1 MMRLSVVVLDR
12 DERKVLRE
20 LGRLGAVHLVR
31 LGPGP
36 DTAPLAA
43 HDRTAELTHCDNLL
57 NRIESLR
64 QRLELGALPESALE
78 PVDLPLGSAEGS
90 LRPLEERT
98 SAAIE
103 RQEDLRRRLAEASAT
118 WRQAGPFRK
127 LDVPLDLLGG
137 SAFLHFAIGTLP
149 AENLPPL
156 RARVGLNVVLAP
168 LAEHEGR
175 RPLIAIT
182 SLPSREPLE
191 AALKDLGFTRE
202 TFCAEEGASAK
213 SLADESQSEL
223 EFLRGQVEDARTQV
237 AALGREVAQPLADLK
252 SLLAMERALWEAE
265 QHFPRT
271 QATALLA
278 GWVPAVD
285 LPLIRQHVHE
295 VTGGRSIL
303 QAVAPEDVPEEEVPV
318 LLRHSRFLRPF
329 VMLLENYGLPTYREI
344 EPTVFMAVSYLVM
357 FGMMFG
363 DAGNGA
369 VVAAGGVYLLRK
381 GRTVVYRDAGLLL
394 LMAGL
399 ASVASGI
406 YFGSYFGITEIGGQR
421 LGHDP
426 LGGSPVTL
434 MLMAVGIGVVLMSL
448 GLVLNIINRIA
459 HGDWITALLD
469 KFGLAGVVFYWG
481 MLAVL
486 LAMKFTDL
494 RQWPHA
500 GLLVLLAAVV
510 PLTVVALKA
519 PIQFFL
525 ARRSG
530 LRPGEAGLRPGE
542 AGHGVHGSL
551 GESLIESAIEV
562 FDAVIGYLAN
572 TVSFVRLA
580 AYAMSHA
587 AVLFASVVIAKRLMA
602 AWPGA
607 GGIVVGIIVV
617 VLGNGVAILLEG
629 IVASVQALR
638 LEYYEFFGKFFSGSG
653 QAFKPFRL
661 AVTE

>member
-1 MMRLSVVVLDR
+1 MMRLSVVVLER
-12 DERKVLRE
+12 DERTVLRE

-36 DTAPLAA
+36 ETAPLAA
-43 HDRTAELTHCDNLL
+43 PDRTAELTHCENLL
-57 NRIESLR
+57 SRIESLR
-64 QRLELGALPESALE
+64 QRLELGLLPASALE
-78 PVDLPLGSAEGS
+78 PVDLALGAAEGR
-90 LRPLEERT
+90 LRPLEERS
-98 SAAIE
+98 SAMLE
-103 RQEDLRRRLAEASAT
+103 RQENLRRRLAEASAIF
-118 WRQAGPFRK
+118 RQAGPFRE

-137 SAFLHFAIGTLP
+137 SMFLHFALGTLP
-149 AENLPPL
+149 ADNLAAL
-156 RARVGLNVVLAP
+156 QVRVGPNVVLAP

-175 RPLIAIT
+175 RPLIALT
-182 SLPSREPLE
+182 SLETREHLE
-191 AALKDLGFTRE
+191 AALTDLGFVRE
-202 TFCAEEGASAK
+202 TLCAEEGASAR
-213 SLADESQSEL
+213 SLAEESQDEI
-223 EFLRGQVEDARTQV
+223 EFLRGQLEEVREAV
-237 AALGREVAQPLADLK
+237 AALGREVARPLADLK
-252 SLLAMERALWEAE
+252 RLLEMERALWEAE
-265 QHFPRT
+265 QQFPRT
-271 QATALLA
+271 QATALVA
-278 GWVPAVD
+278 GWVPAPD
-285 LPLIRQHVHE
+285 LPLIRRQVHE
-295 VTGGRSIL
+295 ITGGRSVI

-369 VVAAGGVYLLRK
+369 VVAAGGAYLLWK
-381 GRTVVYRDAGLLL
+381 GRTVAYRDAGLLV

-399 ASVASGI
+399 ASVAFGI
-406 YFGSYFGITEIGGQR
+406 YFGSYFGITEIGGRR

-426 LGGSPVTL
+426 LGGSPVSL
-434 MLMAVGIGVVLMSL
+434 MLAAVGIGVALMSV
-448 GLVLNIINRIA
+448 GLVLNIVNRLCHGQIIA
-459 HGDWITALLD
+459 ALMD
-469 KFGLAGVVFYWG
+469 KFGLAGAAFYWG

-486 LAMKFTDL
+486 LAMKFADL

-500 GLLVLLAAVV
+500 GLMVLLAAVV

-530 LRPGEAGLRPGE
+530 
-542 AGHGVHGSL
+542 HGVHGSL
-551 GESLIESAIEV
+551 GEALVGSAIEV
-562 FDAVIGYLAN
+562 FDAVFGYLAN

-580 AYAMSHA
+580 AYAICHA

-607 GGIVVGIIVV
+607 GGVVVGIIVI